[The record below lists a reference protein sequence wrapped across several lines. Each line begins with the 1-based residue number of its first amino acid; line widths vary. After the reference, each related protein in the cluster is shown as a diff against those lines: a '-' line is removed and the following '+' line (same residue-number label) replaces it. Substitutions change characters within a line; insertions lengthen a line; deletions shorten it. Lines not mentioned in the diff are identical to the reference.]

1 MTGHKGE
8 LKETSP
14 LSSKPY
20 GIKRFFRQLIPEG
33 FFHEAKKLLEMAIPL
48 FLSQLM
54 LFLVVLVSSM
64 FCGHLGKIELDA
76 VTLAAA
82 VINITGISIGLGMTF
97 ACDTLMSQTFGSKN
111 MKRVGII
118 LQRGIL
124 IMMLCCFPCW
134 AIFINTEQMLLLC
147 KQDPAIARLT
157 QKYVLISLPGLPAVF
172 LQMLQSKYL
181 ESQGIVWPQVF
192 SGVAVNCV
200 NAAVNAVFIFVLKW
214 GVPGSAW
221 ANTISQWTNALLV
234 YLYIVGS
241 KLHVKTWGGWS
252 KDCLQEWGLFMRL
265 AIPSLLMLCIEWW
278 SFEIGGFL
286 AGLINAVELGGQAI
300 IMQLVTI
307 AIMFPYGIATAAN
320 IRIGNALGAGDI
332 EQAKKS
338 SKVVLSCTALFCLAV
353 GCTVLALRNLIGYA
367 FTYDKDVIMLVSHI
381 MLLFA
386 PFHLCDGINAV
397 SGGIFR
403 GTGRQKIPAITNIF
417 GYYAIGLP
425 VGIALMFAAKLG
437 AMGLW
442 IGMFCPVFLQN
453 CIYIPYILLLNW
465 EEVCDEARIRA
476 GVKLQKAPDPKTS
489 EAELYKAES
498 ILERNAKWTGDTVIS
513 DSSREG
519 AIILSDFSSGED
531 DTKQLEM
538 KNEQPMET
546 TNVVGEILTTKQLI
560 VRRGL
565 ALLLSQDIPLDN

>member
-1 MTGHKGE
+1 MTGPKGE
-8 LKETSP
+8 PKETSP
-14 LSSKPY
+14 LSGKPR

-33 FFHEAKKLLEMAIPL
+33 FLHEVKKLLEMAIPM
-48 FLSQLM
+48 FLAQLM
-54 LFLVVLVSSM
+54 VVLVYLVSSM

-82 VINITGISIGLGMTF
+82 VVNITGISIGLGMTF
-97 ACDTLMSQTFGSKN
+97 ACDTLMSQTYGGKN
-111 MKRVGII
+111 MKRVGTI

-134 AIFINTEQMLLLC
+134 AIFINTEQLLLLC

-157 QKYVLISLPGLPAVF
+157 QQYVWISLPGLPAVF
-172 LQMLQSKYL
+172 LHMLQSKYL

-200 NAAVNAVFIFVLKW
+200 NAAANAIFIFVFKW

-221 ANTISQWTNALLV
+221 AHTISQWINSLLV
-234 YLYIVGS
+234 FLYIVGK
-241 KLHVKTWGGWS
+241 KLYVKTWGGWS
-252 KDCLQEWGLFMRL
+252 RDCLQEWGMFMRL

-286 AGLINAVELGGQAI
+286 TGLINAVELGGQAI
-300 IMQLVTI
+300 TLQLITF
-307 AIMFPYGIATAAN
+307 AIMLPNGLATAAN

-338 SKVVLSCTALFCLAV
+338 SKVVLCCTALFCLCV
-353 GCTVLALRNLIGYA
+353 GCTVLALRNVIGYI
-367 FTYDKDVIMLVSHI
+367 FTNDKEVIMLVSHI

-386 PFHLCDGINAV
+386 PFHLCDGTNSA
-397 SGGIFR
+397 SGGVFR
-403 GTGRQKIPAITNIF
+403 GTGRQKVPAITNIF
-417 GYYAIGLP
+417 GYYVIGLP

-465 EEVCDEARIRA
+465 EEVCDEAKIRA
-476 GVKLQKAPDPKTS
+476 GIKLQKVPDSKIS
-489 EAELYKAES
+489 ENEIYNTELV
-498 ILERNAKWTGDTVIS
+498 LE
-513 DSSREG
+513 
-519 AIILSDFSSGED
+519 
-531 DTKQLEM
+531 
-538 KNEQPMET
+538 KN
-546 TNVVGEILTTKQLI
+546 V
-560 VRRGL
+560 
-565 ALLLSQDIPLDN
+565 DI